1 MISPGLINSHSTDCN
16 VDDKHPVDIHT
27 PLLDRIDMLIEA
39 ARDSKLDDQLFADY
53 RSLILSI
60 AVNLQLS
67 MEQAVLLMPFVANPD
82 ECIMNKDLKRFFD
95 CSATTIMR
103 YSDDLTWLVH
113 RRYIHHKSQFG
124 GNCGLGLT
132 KKANKALSSGVGLK
146 EVSVKDLAPN
156 EFMKELSYLFGEYL
170 HGRNLLFEEFHDELK
185 NLIEQNQHLEIVKA
199 IINLKLDY
207 YSAVFL
213 LYFCK
218 SVVYDAQSSVSV
230 EQLEDLVEDFSP
242 HIRNFN
248 NGKHELIKK
257 RLVQPGGKGLALRD
271 LFTLTA
277 DAKKKLLKEYDI
289 IEDQEEEI
297 DFSRFK
303 VVKANNII
311 EKQMFY
317 SEQNRKELEV
327 ISRLLSE
334 SKWQEVRNN
343 LRNNGMRQGFNC
355 LFYGAPGTGKT
366 ETVLQLA
373 RHTGRDIMQVDISTI
388 RDKWYGETE
397 KTVKDIFVQ
406 YAKLVKNSKLTPILL
421 FNEADA
427 ILSIRSD
434 INNSRSTDK
443 TENAIQNILL
453 QEMENL
459 DGIMIATTNLAD
471 NLDKAFERRF
481 IYKIRFEQPSIR
493 AKVAIWESQLEELND
508 YQALLLARKYDLSG
522 GQIENVAR
530 KVFVEK
536 SLFSK
541 PVSVQRIIELC
552 EEEKLE
558 KNNQLKPIGF
568 RK

>member
-1 MISPGLINSHSTDCN
+1 MINPSLINSHSTDCN

-39 ARDSKLDDQLFADY
+39 ARGSKLDDTLFADY
-53 RSLILSI
+53 RSLILST
-60 AVNLQLS
+60 AVNLRLS
-67 MEQAVLLMPFVANPD
+67 MEQTVLLMPFIANPD
-82 ECIMNKDLKRFFD
+82 ESVMNKDLKRFFD

-113 RRYIHHKSQFG
+113 RRYIQHKSQYG

-132 KKANKALSSGVGLK
+132 KKAYKALSNGVGLK
-146 EVSVKDLAPN
+146 EASVKDLDPN
-156 EFMKELSYLFGEYL
+156 EFMKELSELFEEYL
-170 HGRNLLFEEFHDELK
+170 HGKHLFYEEFHDELK
-185 NLIEQNQHLEIVKA
+185 ELIEQNKHLEIVKE

-213 LYFCK
+213 LFFCK
-218 SVVYDAQSSVSV
+218 RLVYDAQCGVSV
-230 EQLEDLVEDFSP
+230 EQLEEFVEDFAP
-242 HIRNFN
+242 HGRSFY
-248 NGKHELIKK
+248 NGKHELIQKK
-257 RLVQPGGKGLALRD
+257 LVQPNGRGFALRD
-271 LFTLTA
+271 IFTLTA
-277 DAKKKLLKEYDI
+277 NAKKKLLKEYDI
-289 IEDQEEEI
+289 EEERGEEV
-297 DFSRFK
+297 DCSRFK
-303 VVKANNII
+303 VVKANDIK

-334 SKWQEVRNN
+334 PKWQEVRHN

-355 LFYGAPGTGKT
+355 LFHGAPGTGKT

-373 RHTGRDIMQVDISTI
+373 LKTGRDIMQVDISNI

-397 KTVKDIFVQ
+397 KIVKDIFVQ
-406 YAKLVKNSKLTPILL
+406 YSKLVKNSKLTPILL

-471 NLDKAFERRF
+471 NFDKAFERRF

-493 AKVAIWESQLEELND
+493 AKAAIWKSQLEELND

-536 SLFSK
+536 SLSSN

-558 KNNQLKPIGF
+558 KNNLYNPIGF
-568 RK
+568 KK